1 MDTRFQGDKG
11 SKSFKRA
18 FPHFDAKGLA
28 KCQQNANRWHMRKPF
43 RLRAYDDPTRPKL
56 KFIVTFR
63 ELGKRK
69 RRFFTTKKEAETF
82 TQQRNIEFQNQGREH
97 GEFPSALRIMAG
109 DAAAILA
116 PFGKTIRDAA
126 EFYAEHLR
134 QQENS
139 VSVAA
144 AVAELIKLKGA
155 AHKSPRYVND
165 LGLRLGRF
173 CKSHG
178 ERTVASITAKEL
190 DEWLAGLEVAPGTRN
205 TFRRDIRTLFSF
217 CERRGYCA
225 SDPAK
230 RTERAE
236 AVDTPP
242 GILTPAQLAALLT
255 ASTAD
260 VLPVVAIGAFAGL
273 RSAEIEKLDWSEVN
287 LQSGLIE
294 VTAAKSKT
302 KKRRLVPIADNL
314 AAWLQPLAEV
324 AGPVAPAGLRKRLDA
339 AKERVGLL
347 AEWPQNALRHSYGSY
362 RLAQCAD
369 AARVSLEMGNS
380 PQMVFSHYR
389 ELVTPKNAARYWQ
402 ITPDADAGKKIVGMR

>member
-1 MDTRFQGDKG
+1 MK
-11 SKSFKRA
+11 
-18 FPHFDAKGLA
+18 
-28 KCQQNANRWHMRKPF
+28 KPF
-43 RLRAYDDPTRPKL
+43 RVRPYADPARPTL
-56 KFIVTFR
+56 NFIVTFR
-63 ELGKRK
+63 QAGKR
-69 RRFFTTKKEAETF
+69 RRKFFSTKKEADAF
-82 TQQRNIEFQNQGREH
+82 GQLLKVEFENRGAE
-97 GEFPSALRIMAG
+97 GVAFPTALRTMA
-109 DAAAILA
+109 AECAEMLA

-126 EFYAEHLR
+126 TFYAVHLR
-134 QQENS
+134 QQQDS
-139 VSVAA
+139 VPVAA
-144 AVAELIKLKGA
+144 AVAELIKLKEA
-155 AHKSPRYVND
+155 AHKSARYVND

-173 CKSHG
+173 CKTHG

-242 GILTPAQLAALLT
+242 GILKPAQLAALLT
-255 ASTAD
+255 ASAAD

-273 RSAEIEKLDWSEVN
+273 RSAEIEKLDWAEVN
-287 LQSGLIE
+287 LQSGFIE

-302 KKRRLVPIADNL
+302 KKRRLVPIAENL
-314 AAWLQPLAEV
+314 GAWLRPLAKV

-339 AKERVGLL
+339 AKERAGLL
-347 AEWPQNALRHSYGSY
+347 DDWPQNGLRHSYGSY

-389 ELVTPKNAARYWQ
+389 ELVSP
-402 ITPDADAGKKIVGMR
+402 ADAAKFWSLAPAKRSKVIAMKGAA

>member
-1 MDTRFQGDKG
+1 MKTGNNPFLLE
-11 SKSFKRA
+11 SV
-18 FPHFDAKGLA
+18 PTE
-28 KCQQNANRWHMRKPF
+28 CQQCRVKKPF
-43 RLRAYDDPTRPKL
+43 RIRPYAEPARPTL
-56 KFIVTFR
+56 NFIVTFR
-63 ELGKRK
+63 QAGKRK
-69 RRFFTTKKEAETF
+69 RKFFSTKKEADGF
-82 TQQRNIEFQNQGREH
+82 CQRLKVEFENQGAE
-97 GEFPSALRIMAG
+97 GVAFPTALRTMA
-109 DAAAILA
+109 AECAEILA

-126 EFYAEHLR
+126 SFYAAHLR
-134 QQENS
+134 QQQNS
-139 VSVAA
+139 VPVAA
-144 AVAELIKLKGA
+144 AVAELIRLKEA
-155 AHKSPRYVND
+155 AHKSPRYVKD

-173 CKSHG
+173 CKTHG
-178 ERTVASITAKEL
+178 QRTVASVTAKEL

-242 GILTPAQLAALLT
+242 GILAPAQLAALLT
-255 ASTAD
+255 ASAAD

-273 RSAEIEKLDWSEVN
+273 RSVEIEKLDWAEVK

-302 KKRRLVPIADNL
+302 KKRRLVPIAENL
-314 AAWLQPLAEV
+314 GAWLRPLAKL

-339 AKERVGLL
+339 AKERAGLL
-347 AEWPQNALRHSYGSY
+347 AGWPQNALRHSYGSY

-389 ELVTPKNAARYWQ
+389 ELVSP
-402 ITPDADAGKKIVGMR
+402 ADAEKFWSIAPAKKSKVIAMKGAA

>member
-1 MDTRFQGDKG
+1 MK
-11 SKSFKRA
+11 
-18 FPHFDAKGLA
+18 
-28 KCQQNANRWHMRKPF
+28 KPF
-43 RLRAYDDPTRPKL
+43 RVRHYADPARPTL
-56 KFIVTFR
+56 HFIVTFR
-63 ELGKRK
+63 QAGKRK
-69 RRFFTTKKEAETF
+69 RKFFSTKKEADGF
-82 TQQRNIEFQNQGREH
+82 GQRLKVEFQNQGAE
-97 GEFPSALRIMAG
+97 GVAFPTPLRTMAAECA
-109 DAAAILA
+109 DMLA

-126 EFYAEHLR
+126 TFYAVHLR
-134 QQENS
+134 QQQNS
-139 VSVAA
+139 VPVAA
-144 AVAELIKLKGA
+144 AVTELIKLKDA
-155 AHKSPRYVND
+155 AHKSARYVND

-173 CKSHG
+173 CKTHG
-178 ERTVASITAKEL
+178 ERAVASITAKEL

-242 GILTPAQLAALLT
+242 GILKPAQLAALLT

-287 LQSGLIE
+287 LQSALIE

-302 KKRRLVPIADNL
+302 KKRRLVPIAENL
-314 AAWLQPLAEV
+314 GAWLRPLAKV
-324 AGPVAPAGLRKRLDA
+324 AGPVAPVGLRKRLDA
-339 AKERVGLL
+339 AKERAGLL
-347 AEWPQNALRHSYGSY
+347 DGWPQNALRHSYGSY

-389 ELVTPKNAARYWQ
+389 ELVSP
-402 ITPDADAGKKIVGMR
+402 ADAAKFWSIAPAKKSKVIAMKGAA